1 MVKSGPSWEEQQCD
15 PSSLWENWDLRR
27 TMEMVH
33 NESRNMLV
41 YMESEEYMWYIMN
54 IEEEADGDALDE
66 T

>member
-1 MVKSGPSWEEQQCD
+1 
-15 PSSLWENWDLRR
+15 
-27 TMEMVH
+27 MEMVH

-66 T
+66 A